1 MEPQMMHNLLA
12 KWRSV
17 PYMLSIFIWIFAIFL
32 IGDRIGAPY
41 FQSDSRLR
49 FTYTIIGTLAVSF
62 LHDLIYRRKSL
73 SDLLVSLAILAPFFI
88 LGVWLSFALY
98 DADTA
103 LNYLPLLAAVI
114 VAWGVDVLVRKKH
127 RKE

>member
-1 MEPQMMHNLLA
+1 MMYNLLA

-17 PYMLSIFIWIFAIFL
+17 PYMLSIFIWMFAILF
-32 IGDRIGAPY
+32 IGDRIGVPY

-49 FTYTIIGTLAVSF
+49 YTYIIIGALAVSF

-73 SDLLVSLAILAPFFI
+73 SDLLVSLGIFSPFFI
-88 LGVWLSFALY
+88 LGVWLSFALF
-98 DADTA
+98 DADSA
-103 LNYLPLLAAVI
+103 LNYLPLLAAAI
-114 VAWGVDVLVRKKH
+114 VAWGVDVLVRKKY